1 MKFYLYTTMFLAL
14 LLTGCMSSTT
24 KSRTATYKSLAPN
37 NEDWAIHATA
47 DTGSF
52 GSTIIIFVNNNEVI
66 RGDLNIGTSIGHFS
80 SKYEGKMIDAECSL
94 DQRGIS
100 MFNRC
105 KIFIDSNE
113 FTELT
118 F

>member
-1 MKFYLYTTMFLAL
+1 MLVSL
-14 LLTGCMSSTT
+14 LLAGCVSSTT
-24 KSRTATYKSLAPN
+24 KSRTATYKSLNPN
-37 NEDWAIHATA
+37 NSEWAIHATA

-52 GSTIIIFVNNNEVI
+52 GSAIVIFVNNNEI
-66 RGDLNIGTSIGHFS
+66 IKGDLNIGTGIGHFS
-80 SKYEGKMIDAECSL
+80 GKYEGKAIDAECSL
-94 DQRGIS
+94 DQKGFS

-105 KIFIDSNE
+105 KIFIDSKE